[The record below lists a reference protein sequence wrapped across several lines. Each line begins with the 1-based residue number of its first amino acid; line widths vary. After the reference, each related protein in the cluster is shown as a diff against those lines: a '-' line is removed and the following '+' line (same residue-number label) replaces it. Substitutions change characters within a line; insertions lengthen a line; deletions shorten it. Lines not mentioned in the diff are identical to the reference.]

1 MEIGIVG
8 LPFSG
13 KTTLFSTLTGLEV
26 KTSHVLGKFEAHR
39 GTVHVPDERLDNL
52 YKILKPKK
60 QVNATIEYIE
70 VGGLESHLMKGKGFD
85 PQFLAILK
93 TTQAL
98 CLVLQAFENE
108 AIPHPEGSIDL
119 VRDLQLVESE
129 FILSDL
135 GIVENRL
142 ARLEKQILQSKSD
155 ADIREKELLQ
165 KCKTFLEQ
173 GKPLRE
179 FQLTTEEQL
188 RLRGFQFLSAKP
200 LLVVVNY
207 GESQLG
213 KENEILA
220 VLSEFQS
227 RPHLKITALCA
238 KIELE
243 ISQLAEADRQIFLE
257 ELKIKE
263 PAFYKIIHESYRLL
277 GLISFFTFTENECR
291 SWHIPAG
298 TTAQKAAGTIHT
310 DMERGFIC
318 AEVVNYNDF
327 IKYGSIAHCR
337 EHGVLRLEGKDYI
350 VQDGDM
356 ITIRFHV

>member
-26 KTSHVLGKFEAHR
+26 KVTHIMGKFEAHR
-39 GTVHVPDERLDNL
+39 GTVKVPDERLDKL
-52 YKILKPKK
+52 FKILQPKR

-70 VGGLESHLMKGKGFD
+70 VGGLESQQTKGKGFD

-108 AIPHPEGSIDL
+108 AIPHPEGSVDPL
-119 VRDLQLVESE
+119 RDLRFVESE

-135 GIVENRL
+135 SIVENRL
-142 ARLEKQILQSKSD
+142 ARLEKQILQSKSEE
-155 ADIREKELLQ
+155 DIRERELLR
-165 KCKTFLEQ
+165 KFRDFLEQ

-179 FQLTTEEQL
+179 FPLHADEQL
-188 RLRGFQFLSAKP
+188 KIRGFQFLSAKP
-200 LLVVVNY
+200 LLIVVNY

-213 KENEILA
+213 KEDPILQNLA
-220 VLSEFQS
+220 EFYN
-227 RPHLKITALCA
+227 RPQLKITGLCA
-238 KIELE
+238 KIESE
-243 ISQLAEADRQIFLE
+243 ISQLAEADRQLFLE
-257 ELKIKE
+257 EMKIKE
-263 PAFYKIIHESYRLL
+263 PAFHKIIHESYRLL
-277 GLISFFTFTENECR
+277 GLISFFTFNENECR

-298 TTAQKAAGTIHT
+298 TPAQKAAGTVHT
-310 DMERGFIC
+310 DMERGFIR

-327 IKYGSIAHCR
+327 IKYGSVAHCR
-337 EHGVLRLEGKDYI
+337 EHGILRLEGKDYI

-356 ITIRFHV
+356 MTIRFHV